1 MLRKREGEI
10 ILISRNEIY
19 PYLLSFQK
27 LRVLREAISINKY
40 EKFGSRNSKNM
51 FFGIFYQKYIIPVLY
66 VLMQLI

>member
-1 MLRKREGEI
+1 MKFIRIFYRFK
-10 ILISRNEIY
+10 
-19 PYLLSFQK
+19 SFV
-27 LRVLREAISINKY
+27 LLREAISINKY